1 MVRVGKFLPNDEKN
15 FFFVGEMVQAK
26 IVFAGKMFYQTP
38 KLITLKFPIS
48 DNNGHADADAGR

>member
-1 MVRVGKFLPNDEKN
+1 MMKKTFFSLEKWSRQKF
-15 FFFVGEMVQAK
+15 
-26 IVFAGKMFYQTP
+26 FAGKMFYQTP